1 MRDSEVNQ
9 LAGSTLFRSVPRETS
24 PLLEWFARARECTK
38 RRQILSLPQIPLIF
52 MAAEVKFKSILSLIP
67 DNPGVYQFIDS
78 YGVVIYVGK
87 AKNLKKRVTSYFSKN
102 QSGKTIALLRK
113 TSDIRH
119 IVVDNESDALLLENN
134 LIKKHQPRYNILLK
148 DDKTFPWICVKN
160 EPFPRVFSTR
170 NPVRD
175 GSVYFGPYTSG
186 LMVKTLVSFIR
197 QLYKLRTCSHNLTK
211 QNIDAGK
218 FKVCLEYHLGNCKAP
233 CVGKQQESDY
243 QENMDQIKDIL
254 KGNIS
259 TVLDHLKMTMAKYSG
274 ELRFEEAQSIK
285 EKIEI
290 LSRFKSKSTIVSNT
304 IRNVDVFAITQESD
318 NAYVNYLKVNEGA
331 VIQAL
336 TIELKIRA
344 EEEKESILGFAITEI
359 RQRLQSD
366 SPEIILPFE
375 PDILLD
381 KVKYTVPKA
390 GEKLKLLE
398 LAERNAIYYKLE
410 QKKKRMEHS
419 PQARTGKNLEKLKND
434 LHMSELPAH
443 IECFD
448 NSNIMG
454 TNPVAA
460 CVVFKNARPSKVDY
474 RHFNI
479 KTVSGADDFSSM
491 EEIVYRRYRRI
502 IEENQKLPQLVIID
516 GGKGQLSSAMKSID
530 KLGLREKITVIGIA
544 KKLEEIYFPG
554 DSVPIYLDKN
564 SISLKIIQQLRNEA
578 HRFGINFHRDK
589 RSSQMIKSDL
599 DQIKGIG
606 PKTKEILLKHFESA
620 ETIKNASV
628 EELENLVGSSKS
640 KVLLDYFRK

>member
-1 MRDSEVNQ
+1 
-9 LAGSTLFRSVPRETS
+9 
-24 PLLEWFARARECTK
+24 
-38 RRQILSLPQIPLIF
+38 
-52 MAAEVKFKSILSLIP
+52 MAAELKPKSILSLLP

-78 YGVVIYVGK
+78 AGTVIYVGK

-102 QSGKTIALLRK
+102 QSGKTIVLLKK
-113 TSDIRH
+113 TFDIRH

-148 DDKTFPWICVKN
+148 DDKTFPWICIKN

-175 GSVYFGPYTSG
+175 GSAYFGPYTSG
-186 LMVKTLVSFIR
+186 LMVKTLIGFIR
-197 QLYKLRTCSHNLTK
+197 QLYKLRTCTHNLTES
-211 QNIDAGK
+211 NIAAAK

-233 CVGKQQESDY
+233 CVAKQTETDY
-243 QENMDQIKDIL
+243 LENIEQIRNIL

-259 TVLDHLKMTMAKYSG
+259 TVIDHLKKVMAKSSA
-274 ELRFEEAQSIK
+274 ELRFEDAQLIK

-290 LSRFKSKSTIVSNT
+290 LSRFRSRSTVVSNT
-304 IRNVDVFAITQESD
+304 IKNVDVFAITQESD
-318 NAYVNYLKVNEGA
+318 NAYVNYLKVVEGA

-344 EEEKESILGFAITEI
+344 DEEKEAILGFAITEI
-359 RQRLQSD
+359 RQRLLSD
-366 SPEIILPFE
+366 SPEIILPFK
-375 PDILLD
+375 PDILID

-390 GEKLKLLE
+390 GEKQKLLE

-410 QKKKRMEHS
+410 QKKKRMDHS
-419 PQARTGKNLEKLKND
+419 PQVRTGKNLEKLKND
-434 LHMSELPAH
+434 LHMPDLPVH

-460 CVVFKNARPSKVDY
+460 CVVFRNARPSKKEY

-479 KTVSGADDFSSM
+479 KTVTGPDDFTSM
-491 EEIVYRRYRRI
+491 EEIVYRRYRRMT
-502 IEENQKLPQLVIID
+502 EENQKLPQLVIID

-530 KLGLREKITVIGIA
+530 KLGLREKITIIGIA

-554 DSVPIYLDKN
+554 DSIPIYLDKN

-589 RSSQMIKSDL
+589 RSSEMIKSDL
-599 DQIKGIG
+599 DQINRIG
-606 PKTKEILLKHFESA
+606 PKTKEILLKHFGSVDQ
-620 ETIKNASV
+620 IKNASV
-628 EELENLVGSSKS
+628 EQLKNLVGTAKGTI
-640 KVLLDYFRK
+640 LTEYFRK